1 MCLFMPLIVNS
12 TLTTFLEQNTA
23 FIIMMLIGLTLTVT
37 HTIWI
42 KNIYNRFMKR
52 RYDNM
57 EGFRDSR

>member
-1 MCLFMPLIVNS
+1 MPLIVNS

>member
-1 MCLFMPLIVNS
+1 
-12 TLTTFLEQNTA
+12 
-23 FIIMMLIGLTLTVT
+23 MMLIGLTLTIT

>member
-12 TLTTFLEQNTA
+12 ALTTFLEQNTA

-42 KNIYNRFMKR
+42 KNIYNRFMKH

>member
-1 MCLFMPLIVNS
+1 MCPLHATDSQLYIDH
-12 TLTTFLEQNTA
+12 FLEQNTA

>member
-1 MCLFMPLIVNS
+1 MAVGGL
-12 TLTTFLEQNTA
+12 LTA
-23 FIIMMLIGLTLTVT
+23 T
-37 HTIWI
+37 HNLWI